1 MVWYDCTRQLM
12 WRIQGNKTFW
22 GVKKISPWSV
32 FIYGLIG
39 IYKVICPAVRIPS
52 KNHMTIEKHLLS
64 CSHLHAR
71 LCTYLSFFPQ
81 PNNHYKSN
89 LILPVSILIEA
100 SNPSR
105 YMRTSTN
112 TASFVQSPRAV
123 NTCTWDLKDRKCWV
137 SLVGCYSFA
146 LWNKKDRRKR
156 KT

>member
-1 MVWYDCTRQLM
+1 MLFVYICIRVWRIMVWYDCTRQLM

-39 IYKVICPAVRIPS
+39 IYKVICPAFRIPS

-71 LCTYLSFFPQ
+71 RCMYLPFFPQ

-89 LILPVSILIEA
+89 LILPVPFFLRPPILQDKCVPAQILL
-100 SNPSR
+100 PL
-105 YMRTSTN
+105 
-112 TASFVQSPRAV
+112 FSPPE
-123 NTCTWDLKDRKCWV
+123 L
-137 SLVGCYSFA
+137 
-146 LWNKKDRRKR
+146 
-156 KT
+156 